1 MRSGPQGWRAGAETI
16 AGREGAGV
24 GGWGPPVITTAL
36 LTHAR
41 NSHQRSH
48 AVPYTLPLL
57 PPSGAELPSAP
68 ILGTHLGL
76 TVVPTDTESSRFC
89 SVKVPAWDCTLL
101 VPPVLRWETWEDH
114 APVSHL
120 GHEVSPSE
128 RSPGEGNTT
137 HSSILAWRI
146 CGQRSL
152 VGYSLW
158 DHKES
163 DITEGLSARTYQ
175 VLTRMQCKSTLT
187 VLWKTKGKQ

>member
-120 GHEVSPSE
+120 GHEVSPSLCVLC
-128 RSPGEGNTT
+128 PGGIAFLRGGGRAEARV
-137 HSSILAWRI
+137 HSCTPTISAYPALF
-146 CGQRSL
+146 GVFL
-152 VGYSLW
+152 E
-158 DHKES
+158 KEW
-163 DITEGLSARTYQ
+163 E
-175 VLTRMQCKSTLT
+175 
-187 VLWKTKGKQ
+187 

>member
-76 TVVPTDTESSRFC
+76 TVVPTDTESSRLC

-101 VPPVLRWETWEDH
+101 VPPVLRWDLGRSCPSFSSGSRSVAFTVCALSREHRLPQGWREGRGSCTLMH
-114 APVSHL
+114 TNHL
-120 GHEVSPSE
+120 CLPSSVWSFSGK
-128 RSPGEGNTT
+128 RM
-137 HSSILAWRI
+137 RI
-146 CGQRSL
+146 
-152 VGYSLW
+152 
-158 DHKES
+158 
-163 DITEGLSARTYQ
+163 TY
-175 VLTRMQCKSTLT
+175 
-187 VLWKTKGKQ
+187 